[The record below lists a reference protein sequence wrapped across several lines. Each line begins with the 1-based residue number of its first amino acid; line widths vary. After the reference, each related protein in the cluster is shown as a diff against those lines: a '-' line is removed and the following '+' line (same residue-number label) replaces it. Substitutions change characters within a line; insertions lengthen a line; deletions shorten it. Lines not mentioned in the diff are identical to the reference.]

1 MEWEDQGIVLSVRRH
16 GESSAILSVFTS
28 SHGRCLGLVKG
39 GMSKGQKSTL
49 QKGNLLAI
57 KWRARLEA
65 HLGTFSCNLLRSN
78 AMKFMD
84 DALKISVLNSACSV
98 VDLVLPEREGYQNLY
113 LQFFSLIDNLSES
126 RFIINYIFW
135 EIDLLQSLGFGL
147 DLSRCCVSGEKEDL
161 FYLSPKTGRAV
172 SEKKG
177 KPYHD
182 RLFPLPSF
190 LISRTNS
197 DSISSVEIKN
207 AFNITTYFLGRYV
220 FGVDKKEPWDRKQL
234 VDRLIKMDTM
244 SSS

>member
-1 MEWEDQGIVLSVRRH
+1 M
-16 GESSAILSVFTS
+16 
-28 SHGRCLGLVKG
+28 LVEK
-39 GMSKGQKSTL
+39 KKIYST
-49 QKGNLLAI
+49 
-57 KWRARLEA
+57 
-65 HLGTFSCNLLRSN
+65 F
-78 AMKFMD
+78 
-84 DALKISVLNSACSV
+84 
-98 VDLVLPEREGYQNLY
+98 LP
-113 LQFFSLIDNLSES
+113 
-126 RFIINYIFW
+126 
-135 EIDLLQSLGFGL
+135 
-147 DLSRCCVSGEKEDL
+147 K
-161 FYLSPKTGRAV
+161 GRAV

-207 AFNITTYFLGRYV
+207 AFNITTYFLGRHV